1 MLLHQA
7 CCICAVSIR
16 QVRVCADNTVSDRCW
31 RIRSGSFCNLQYE
44 IIQHLLIK
52 LCYRLKLLNSIIQK
66 RYLKHIFLFMKE
78 NFNLSFSKFKIRNY
92 LSIVSSWMDKE
103 GGGVGRPLLP
113 GWPTAENGV
122 VESTNPVLVWSI
134 CPPPPPPAETGGSEG
149 SSCLI
154 VITGRS
160 EAGAPLGPPAVPLP
174 PPAFDNPPPLL
185 LFSWWCWLLCWWWGV
200 LATETARRLFAACTA
215 AETATFIPRNKKI
228 LYFGNK

>member
-7 CCICAVSIR
+7 CCIWAVSIR

-113 GWPTAENGV
+113 GWPTAEKWRRRVNKPSVGMVHLSAATAAGGNWRKRGQLLLNRDHRSVRGGGSVGAAGGSIAAASVWQSTAV
-122 VESTNPVLVWSI
+122 VVVQLVVLVVVLVVG
-134 CPPPPPPAETGGSEG
+134 CVGDRDGQTVV
-149 SSCLI
+149 CC
-154 VITGRS
+154 VYGR
-160 EAGAPLGPPAVPLP
+160 
-174 PPAFDNPPPLL
+174 
-185 LFSWWCWLLCWWWGV
+185 
-200 LATETARRLFAACTA
+200 
-215 AETATFIPRNKKI
+215 RNGY
-228 LYFGNK
+228 LHT